1 MNKIVTLGLSAA
13 LLLSLLAGCGSSSNV
28 GNTVSATTEGTQSE
42 TSSIQSGQEA
52 QSAAA
57 EPDKVLRIATQ
68 TYPLYASINLA
79 NELGFIDEEL
89 ENAGYKAEWT
99 DYASGPLVN
108 EAVAAGEADVGHM
121 ADLPAI
127 IARSSGQPIQ
137 VVSGV
142 ATGEKSL
149 AVLIPTDSDIQT
161 IEDLKGKKIAY
172 ATGSYAQHLLALVL
186 DQAGLTFDDVESIN
200 LGAADSPTALETGE
214 VDAIVI
220 WEQFITKLTEEGKAK
235 VLIDGTGIKKSNM
248 VLYAVSEYAAANP
261 DAIVAFIKGTERGAQ
276 YIKDNPEDAAKVLAP
291 IYSVTEDVI
300 AKILQNFDFT
310 VALSDDDITEIL
322 TVASYANEAGIIQN
336 PVGEEF
342 IDTTYLK
349 QAGY

>member
-1 MNKIVTLGLSAA
+1 M
-13 LLLSLLAGCGSSSNV
+13 
-28 GNTVSATTEGTQSE
+28 
-42 TSSIQSGQEA
+42 
-52 QSAAA
+52 
-57 EPDKVLRIATQ
+57 
-68 TYPLYASINLA
+68 
-79 NELGFIDEEL
+79 
-89 ENAGYKAEWT
+89 
-99 DYASGPLVN
+99 
-108 EAVAAGEADVGHM
+108 
-121 ADLPAI
+121 
-127 IARSSGQPIQ
+127 
-137 VVSGV
+137 
-142 ATGEKSL
+142 
-149 AVLIPTDSDIQT
+149 
-161 IEDLKGKKIAY
+161 
-172 ATGSYAQHLLALVL
+172 
-186 DQAGLTFDDVESIN
+186 TFDDVESIN

-248 VLYAVSEYAAANP
+248 VLYVVSEYAAANP

-291 IYSVTEDVI
+291 IYSVTEDVM